1 MYQEHPPRVRHH
13 TGMRAI
19 VVTEPGGPEVL
30 RPVEL
35 PDPQPGPGEVLVR
48 LRTAALNRR
57 DVWTRTE
64 AGTPPGSVPG
74 SDAAGVV
81 VGHGPGVSEPALGSE
96 VVINPSVHWG
106 DREDAPGEGWNILGV
121 PRQGTYA
128 ELIAMPADHVLPR
141 PARLDWRESA
151 ALPLAGLTA
160 WRALVTRGRVGPGTR
175 LLIPGAGSGV
185 SAFLVQI
192 ACELGAHTLVTSS
205 SQAKIE
211 RAIELGAAGGSL
223 YTDPDWPE
231 QVGQVDVIV
240 DSAGAPTWE
249 ALSRCLRRGG
259 TLVSFGRTAGR
270 TAQVTVPEVFYGQWN
285 LLGTTMGSPRE
296 FRAMLEHVERA
307 GWRPMVDSCFAL
319 DDAAD
324 AHRRLDAPDR
334 FGKVV
339 LEMPA

>member
-1 MYQEHPPRVRHH
+1 
-13 TGMRAI
+13 MRAI
-19 VVTEPGGPEVL
+19 VVTRSGGPEVL
-30 RPVEL
+30 EMAEL
-35 PDPQPGPGEVLVR
+35 PDPVPGPGEVLVR

-64 AGTPPGSVPG
+64 DTTPPGSVPG
-74 SDAAGVV
+74 SDGAGLV
-81 VGHGPGVSEPALGSE
+81 VGHGEGVTRPQLGSE

-106 DREDAPGEGWNILGV
+106 EREDAPGEGWSILGV
-121 PRQGTYA
+121 PLQGTHA
-128 ELIAMPADHVLPR
+128 ELIAVPADHVFPR
-141 PARLDWRESA
+141 PRRLDWRESA

-160 WRALVTRGRVGPGTR
+160 WRALVTRGRVGRGTR

-192 ACELGAHTLVTSS
+192 ARELGAHIQVTSS

-211 RAIELGAAGGSL
+211 RAIELGAASGVL
-223 YTDPDWPE
+223 YTDPEWPE
-231 QVGQVDVIV
+231 QVGPVDVIV

-249 ALSRCLRRGG
+249 ALGRCLRGGG

-270 TAQVTVPEVFYGQWN
+270 TAQVTMPEVFYGQWN

-296 FRAMLEHVERA
+296 FAAMLEHVERA
-307 GWRPMVDSCFAL
+307 GWRPVVDSAFGL
-319 DDAAD
+319 QDAAG
-324 AHRRLDAPDR
+324 AHRRLDHPDR

-339 LEMPA
+339 LEVSG